1 MNIKMYV
8 FTDDFLLGNEL
19 IDNDH
24 RYLFELL
31 NRANELLNSQFK
43 TDRHTDIMQILA
55 ELERYADE
63 HFAREEA
70 YMMSINDPEI
80 IIQRHQ
86 HIAFDEKVQEFMV
99 HNFDEDD
106 EQDAILKNITA
117 FIAKWLICHII
128 GSDILIGKLPPLED
142 WMMKENPCEFSP
154 EYEIGMELIDSE
166 HRELFRLIGKADYLA
181 KHENVEE
188 CIDEILSLLNELEAY
203 TKEHFADE
211 EEYME
216 SINYAGLEAQKR
228 AHEAFIYEIESIDK
242 DEIVENPRKN
252 MESILEFLLGW
263 LINHIVNQDLKIP
276 VVK

>member
-1 MNIKMYV
+1 MYA
-8 FTDDFLLGNEL
+8 FTDDFLIGNEA

-31 NRANELLNSQFK
+31 NKANEILMNEYAM
-43 TDRHTDIMQILA
+43 DRYTEIKKILV
-55 ELERYADE
+55 ELESYADE

-70 YMMSINDPEI
+70 YMISIRDPEI

-86 HIAFDEKVQEFMV
+86 HLTFDEKVQEFMV
-99 HNFDEDD
+99 QNVDED
-106 EQDAILKNITA
+106 EQQQKILEEITE
-117 FIAKWLICHII
+117 FIARWLICHII
-128 GSDILIGKLPPLED
+128 GSDILIGKLPPLEE

-154 EYEIGMELIDSE
+154 EYEIGIEFIDAE
-166 HRELFRLIGKADYLA
+166 HKELFRIIGNADYLA
-181 KHENVEE
+181 KHENLTEHL
-188 CIDEILSLLNELEAY
+188 DDILNLITELKQY

-216 SINYAGLEAQKR
+216 SIHYKGLAAQKR
-228 AHEAFIYEIESIDK
+228 AHEAFIYEIDSIDLK
-242 DEIVENPRKN
+242 KLLDDPKKN

-276 VVK
+276 VKREE

>member
-1 MNIKMYV
+1 MYV
-8 FTDDFLLGNEL
+8 FTDDLLLGNEM

-24 RYLFELL
+24 RYLFNLL
-31 NRANELLNSQFK
+31 NRTNELMDAQFK
-43 TDRHTDIMQILA
+43 TDRYTEIMQILT
-55 ELERYADE
+55 ELENYADE

-86 HIAFDEKVQEFMV
+86 HISFDEKVQEFMV

-106 EQDAILKNITA
+106 EQQLMLKNITE

-154 EYEIGMELIDSE
+154 EYEIGIELIDAE
-166 HRELFRLIGKADYLA
+166 HRELFRLIEKADYLA

-188 CIDEILSLLNELEAY
+188 RLDEILSLLKELEKY

-216 SINYAGLEAQKR
+216 SIHYAGLEAQKR
-228 AHEAFIYEIESIDK
+228 AHEAFIYEIENLDK
-242 DEIVENPRKN
+242 KDIIENPRKN

-263 LINHIVNQDLKIP
+263 LIHHIVNQDLKIP